1 MMKMLIELNANK
13 IEEEGKYDLNRINA
27 YLDKMFTKRNMQKD
41 NDNWY
46 INGDFSGC
54 GSLII
59 TLSQKEWFMDN
70 LVKWLW
76 YDTDDESMEDL
87 KAHYSNILFKRAS
100 QKSLWSNCPLY
111 VKKRV
116 CT

>member
-1 MMKMLIELNANK
+1 MMKMLIELNTNK

-41 NDNWY
+41 KDNWY

-59 TLSQKEWFMDN
+59 TLSRKEWFMDN

-87 KAHYSNILFKRAS
+87 KAHYSKENISA
-100 QKSLWSNCPLY
+100 
-111 VKKRV
+111 
-116 CT
+116 